1 MTKDQKIARLT
12 LGLQNI
18 AQYAVHPQ
26 GKEMAR
32 QALDLDKPM
41 REMVPMTYAAK
52 DGG

>member
-18 AQYAVHPQ
+18 IKYALNQ
-26 GKEMAR
+26 QAREMASNT
-32 QALDLDKPM
+32 LDLDKPM
-41 REMVPMTYAAK
+41 REMVPLTYDSK